1 MVEMPV
7 SYTDVV
13 LRATCGIDYDVT
25 LRQPGDALSIVAL
38 HGGTLAPFTAEL
50 ATELA
55 GDDHNLYL
63 FVAHAERPELRISPL
78 RAREPRLDV
87 LIDHSMAIVSIDA
100 CDDPQPVA
108 RIGGMNAALAAML
121 SESLA
126 AVDVAVSPSEAPG
139 IDLSKAYFFN
149 RATEGGMELSFSTAL
164 LETLYEWQGCEERR
178 QRLVRAV
185 RDGLQQYLAK
195 VRSDLARTM
204 ERFER
209 DTARIPIAMRQTRGR
224 RERNDD

>member
-1 MVEMPV
+1 MVEQHV

-13 LRATCGIDYDVT
+13 LCATRGIDYNVA

-63 FVAHAERPELRISPL
+63 FVAYTERPELRISPL
-78 RAREPRLDV
+78 RARETRLDV
-87 LIDHSMAIVSIDA
+87 LIEHSMAIVSVDA

-108 RIGGMNAALAAML
+108 RIGGRNAALAERL
-121 SESLA
+121 NESLA
-126 AVDVAVSPSEAPG
+126 AAGVPVSPSQAPG

-149 RATEGGMELSFSTAL
+149 RAAEGGVELVLSAPL
-164 LETLYEWQGCEERR
+164 LETLYKGQACEERR
-178 QRLVRAV
+178 QRLVQAI
-185 RDGLQQYLAK
+185 RDGMQQYLAEA
-195 VRSDLARTM
+195 RSDLARTM

>member
-13 LRATCGIDYDVT
+13 LRATCGIDYDVA

-38 HGGTLAPFTAEL
+38 HGGSLAPFTAEL

-78 RAREPRLDV
+78 RARETRLDV
-87 LIDHSMAIVSIDA
+87 LIEHSMTIVSIDTS
-100 CDDPQPVA
+100 DDPQPVA
-108 RIGGMNAALAAML
+108 RIGGMNAALATTL
-121 SESLA
+121 CESLA
-126 AVDVAVSPSEAPG
+126 AVDVPVWPSEAPG

-149 RATEGGMELSFSTAL
+149 RAAEGGVELAL
-164 LETLYEWQGCEERR
+164 SAELLSSLYAGQGCEERR
-178 QRLVRAV
+178 QRLVQAI
-185 RDGLQQYLAK
+185 RDGLRRYLAEA
-195 VRSDLARTM
+195 RSDLGRTM